1 MPSTSDPRLLATRL
15 ASLLALCV
23 AAATVQAQPSPPA
36 ARPGPATP
44 VRPSVAPPSAP
55 AVPLVPSAV
64 PAVPAAVQRPALQP
78 TQAASAQ
85 APAALPVP
93 EPTAWT
99 LGDEIWDRP
108 RSADVIRLLPAVRA
122 AVSALAGT
130 PRASLVIRHGR
141 GQNEGLRAE
150 ELRHW
155 LIALAVEPERIAIAP
170 AVAASIEGLPRGA
183 MVLELAR

>member
-1 MPSTSDPRLLATRL
+1 MPSTRDPLSLTRRL

-36 ARPGPATP
+36 A
-44 VRPSVAPPSAP
+44 V
-55 AVPLVPSAV
+55 
-64 PAVPAAVQRPALQP
+64 
-78 TQAASAQ
+78 
-85 APAALPVP
+85 PVP
-93 EPTAWT
+93 EPTSWT
-99 LGDEIWDRP
+99 LADEVWDRP
-108 RSADVIRLLPAVRA
+108 RSADAIRLLPAVRA